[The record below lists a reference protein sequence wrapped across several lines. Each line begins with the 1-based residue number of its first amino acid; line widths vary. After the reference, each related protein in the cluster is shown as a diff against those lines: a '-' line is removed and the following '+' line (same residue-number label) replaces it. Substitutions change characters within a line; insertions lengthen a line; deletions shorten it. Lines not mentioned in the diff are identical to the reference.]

1 MILSFLDSPIWP
13 SLAPGFLGLSS
24 RMLPL
29 NYFLFL
35 QIILFL
41 FITPGTPRIV
51 IISYSMNY
59 GVQKCIWTA
68 LGDITANFIQATLV
82 IFVLGSFFLDN
93 PNFLNIF
100 KWIGI
105 IYLIYLAYDVYKS
118 KPKDINSHDY
128 SEKSIFSFFKDG
140 FLVAGTS
147 PKAWAFFPLIFPQFI
162 DFNSNYV
169 VHFFI
174 LITTYMVLDF
184 LSLIGYAI
192 LANKLIVWLKANPK
206 VINTISACVLLTI
219 AIIIAVI
226 QEY

>member
-1 MILSFLDSPIWP
+1 
-13 SLAPGFLGLSS
+13 
-24 RMLPL
+24 MLPL

-35 QIILFL
+35 QIVLFL

-68 LGDITANFIQATLV
+68 LGDITANFIQGTLV

-93 PNFLNIF
+93 PNFLNTF

-105 IYLIYLAYDVYKS
+105 IYLMYLAYDIYKS
-118 KPKDINSHDY
+118 KSKDVNSNNY

-147 PKAWAFFPLIFPQFI
+147 PKAWLFFPLIFPQFI

-169 VHFFI
+169 VQFFI
-174 LITTYMVLDF
+174 LITTYVVLDF
-184 LSLIGYAI
+184 ISLIGYAM
-192 LANKLIVWLKANPK
+192 LAQKLITWIKTNPK
-206 VINTISACVLLTI
+206 TINTISASVL
-219 AIIIAVI
+219 IIIALI
-226 QEY
+226 IIITQQY

>member
-1 MILSFLDSPIWP
+1 
-13 SLAPGFLGLSS
+13 
-24 RMLPL
+24 MLPL
-29 NYFLFL
+29 NYILFL

-68 LGDITANFIQATLV
+68 LGDISANFAQGILV
-82 IFVLGSFFLDN
+82 IFVLGSFFSEN

-100 KWIGI
+100 KWVGI
-105 IYLIYLAYDVYKS
+105 IYLIYLAYDIYKS
-118 KPKDINSHDY
+118 RPKEINSINND
-128 SEKSIFSFFKDG
+128 EKSFFSFFKDG

-162 DFNSNYV
+162 DFNSNYIAQ
-169 VHFFI
+169 FFI

-184 LSLIGYAI
+184 LSLVGYAI
-192 LANKLIVWLKANPK
+192 LANKLIIWIKANPK
-206 VINTISACVLLTI
+206 VINTISACVLLVI
-219 AIIIAVI
+219 AVIIAVT
-226 QEY
+226 QHY

>member
-1 MILSFLDSPIWP
+1 MY
-13 SLAPGFLGLSS
+13 
-24 RMLPL
+24 PL

-82 IFVLGSFFLDN
+82 IFVIGSFFSDN

-100 KWIGI
+100 KWIGV
-105 IYLIYLAYDVYKS
+105 IYILYLAYDLYKS
-118 KPKDINSHDY
+118 KPKDVSSDNIS
-128 SEKSIFSFFKDG
+128 SKSLFSFFRDG

-147 PKAWAFFPLIFPQFI
+147 PKAWMFFPFIFPQFI
-162 DFNSNYV
+162 DFNSNYIV
-169 VHFFI
+169 QFLI
-174 LITTYMVLDF
+174 LITTYVVLDF
-184 LSLIGYAI
+184 LSLIVYAI

-206 VINTISACVLLTI
+206 IINTISACVLITI
-219 AIIIAVI
+219 AIIILI
-226 QEY
+226 TQQY

>member
-1 MILSFLDSPIWP
+1 
-13 SLAPGFLGLSS
+13 
-24 RMLPL
+24 MLPL

-68 LGDITANFIQATLV
+68 LGDITANLIQATLV
-82 IFVLGSFFLDN
+82 IFVLGSFFVDN

-105 IYLIYLAYDVYKS
+105 AYLIYLAYDIYNSRPKGVSSSKIISKS
-118 KPKDINSHDY
+118 F
-128 SEKSIFSFFKDG
+128 FSFFKDG

-147 PKAWAFFPLIFPQFI
+147 PKAWMFFPLIFPQFI

-169 VHFFI
+169 VQFFI
-174 LITTYMVLDF
+174 LITTYVVLDF
-184 LSLIGYAI
+184 LSL
-192 LANKLIVWLKANPK
+192 
-206 VINTISACVLLTI
+206 SQFFI
-219 AIIIAVI
+219 ASI
-226 QEY
+226 

>member
-1 MILSFLDSPIWP
+1 
-13 SLAPGFLGLSS
+13 
-24 RMLPL
+24 MLPL

-128 SEKSIFSFFKDG
+128 PEKSIFSFFKDG

-219 AIIIAVI
+219 ALIIAVI
-226 QEY
+226 QRY